1 MMQAGKMTHLQCN
14 GTFEILYILKM
25 SHQTLEMFVFIQL
38 ALHLKPVGTF
48 RSNSYTLFVSN
59 AHSYE
64 L

>member
-1 MMQAGKMTHLQCN
+1 MTLYIDMTCN

-38 ALHLKPVGTF
+38 ALHLKPVDTL
-48 RSNSYTLFVSN
+48 RSNSSTLFVSN